1 MPAADNRLL
10 FAPEAVE
17 DLRALRRRIAW
28 LAGGRKSQDYME
40 QIEAWCAEIAEAPE
54 RGVRNDDLF
63 PGLRVA
69 GYGRRL
75 AIAYHIGLDTVTI
88 DRVLYA
94 GGDER
99 G

>member
-1 MPAADNRLL
+1 MPAADNRIL
-10 FAPEAVE
+10 FAPEAVD
-17 DLRALRRRIAW
+17 DLKALHRRVAC
-28 LAGGRKSQDYME
+28 LAGEQKAQDYIE
-40 QIEAWCAEIAEAPE
+40 RIEAWCAEVAEAPE

-69 GYGRRL
+69 GHGRRL

-94 GGDER
+94 GGDW
-99 G
+99 